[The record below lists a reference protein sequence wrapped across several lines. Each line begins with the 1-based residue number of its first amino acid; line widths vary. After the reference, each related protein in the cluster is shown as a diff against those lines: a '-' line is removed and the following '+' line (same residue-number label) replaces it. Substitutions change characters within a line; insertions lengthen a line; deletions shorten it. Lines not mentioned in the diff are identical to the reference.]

1 MLQFEDLAI
10 RQTGHVC
17 NAWNVWAKLVH
28 FWLAAM
34 LHLDNGDGGDIDGDG
49 DDSDCGDNDFYDGD

>member
-34 LHLDNGDGGDIDGDG
+34 LHLDHDDDVGDSDG
-49 DDSDCGDNDFYDGD
+49 DDSDCGDVDIYDGD